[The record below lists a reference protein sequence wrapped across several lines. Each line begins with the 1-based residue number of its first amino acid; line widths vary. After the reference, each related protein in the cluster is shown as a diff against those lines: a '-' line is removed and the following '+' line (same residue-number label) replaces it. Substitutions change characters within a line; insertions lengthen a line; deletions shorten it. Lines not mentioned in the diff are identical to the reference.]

1 MNKNYKL
8 IELIGL
14 CIIVLV
20 LLATR
25 SIPDV
30 VWNSYS
36 FHNSINAMIA
46 GIAILALAS
55 IARMFGY
62 MRYNI
67 LFIVGVLVLLIGGS
81 VFYFQ
86 SSFFSTILPIP
97 MGFWLKVSI
106 YSLPAMCV
114 EGGLLTLFTVFNE
127 TRGKI
132 VMRENIMLQIF
143 FLLYAVVTISINFFV
158 IKGYLSTDHQILIS
172 RIIVGFVA
180 LIAVPV
186 TFKELSFR

>member
-25 SIPDV
+25 SIPGV

-36 FHNSINAMIA
+36 FHNSITAMIA

-55 IARMFGY
+55 VARMFGY

-67 LFIVGVLVLLIGGS
+67 LFIVGVTVLLIGGS